1 MDLSSIIQLA
11 LLPQQDL
18 SANFVQKPLLA
29 PAKKSSTSSCNM
41 SSADPNHF
49 DVLVLGSGEA
59 GKYIAWTL
67 ASQGGKRCAVIERR
81 WLGGS
86 CPTIACLPS
95 KNVVHTA
102 NVIYEASQG
111 QSYGILNSP
120 GKFDLSMTVVRE
132 RKREMVSGLVDMHA
146 GKFKEFGV
154 ELIWGQGTFV
164 GPKSIEVVG
173 KDGEKQVLTGD
184 KIVISTGSRAR
195 IDDIP
200 GLKAANP
207 LTHIEILE
215 LDVLPSHL
223 IIIGGGYIGLEFA
236 QAMRRLGAEV
246 TVIERNA
253 RLLKKE
259 DDDIVTALQGVLEND
274 GVKILTSTA
283 IANVTGQSGTSVT
296 VTGTSS
302 TSPFTITGSHILC
315 ATGRLPNTDNI
326 GLEDAGITLTPQ
338 NFISTDENLETSSPD
353 VFAVGDCAGSPS
365 FTHIA
370 YDDFRIVS
378 SILLGRPQPPL
389 RKSSRQ
395 VPFTLYTTPEL
406 AHVGLR
412 EHEAV
417 SKGLNFRLA
426 KMPMAGFLKT
436 RTLGNTAGFAKALI
450 ANDDTILGF
459 TVLGLGAGELLP
471 VVQLAMKKGLSY
483 EG

>member
-1 MDLSSIIQLA
+1 MA
-11 LLPQQDL
+11 
-18 SANFVQKPLLA
+18 
-29 PAKKSSTSSCNM
+29 
-41 SSADPNHF
+41 SADPNHF

-67 ASQGGKRCAVIERR
+67 ASQAGKRCAVIERR

-102 NVIYEASQG
+102 NVIHEASQG
-111 QSYGILNSP
+111 QFYGILNSP
-120 GKFDLSMTVVRE
+120 GKVDLSMTVVRE
-132 RKREMVSGLVDMHA
+132 RKREMVTGLVDMHA
-146 GKFKEFGV
+146 DKFKEFGV
-154 ELIWGQGTFV
+154 ELVWGQGRFV
-164 GPKSIEVVG
+164 EKKSIEVVG
-173 KDGEKQVLTGD
+173 KDGEKRILTGD
-184 KIVISTGSRAR
+184 KIVVSTGSRAR
-195 IDDIP
+195 IDDIS
-200 GLKAANP
+200 GLKAASP

-223 IIIGGGYIGLEFA
+223 IILGGGYIGLEFA

-246 TVIERNA
+246 TVLERNA

-259 DDDIVTALQGVLEND
+259 DEDIVAALEEVLKND
-274 GVKILTSTA
+274 GVKILTSTT
-283 IANVTGQSGTSVT
+283 ITSVTGQSGTSVT
-296 VTGTSS
+296 LNGTCSN
-302 TSPFTITGSHILC
+302 SPFTITGSHILC
-315 ATGRLPNTDNI
+315 ATGRLPNTANI
-326 GLEDAGITLTPQ
+326 GLEEAGITLTPQ
-338 NFISTDENLETSSPD
+338 GYISTDEHLETSSPD
-353 VFAVGDCAGSPS
+353 VYAVGDCAGSPN

-378 SILLGRPQPPL
+378 SILLGQPQPPN
-389 RKSSRQ
+389 RKSDRQ

-417 SKGLNFRLA
+417 SKALKYRIA

-450 ANDDTILGF
+450 ADDDTILGF
-459 TVLGLGAGELLP
+459 TALGLGAGELLP
-471 VVQLAMKKGLSY
+471 VVQLAMKKGLNY
-483 EG
+483 EDVRDLVITHPTLSEGLVGLFSSVPMMG

>member
-1 MDLSSIIQLA
+1 MAS
-11 LLPQQDL
+11 
-18 SANFVQKPLLA
+18 V
-29 PAKKSSTSSCNM
+29 
-41 SSADPNHF
+41 DPNHY
-49 DVLVLGSGEA
+49 DILVLGSGEA

-67 ASQGGKRCAVIERR
+67 ASQAGKRCAVIERR

-102 NVIYEASQG
+102 NIIHEASRG
-111 QSYGILNSP
+111 QVYGILNSP
-120 GKFDLSMTVVRE
+120 GKVDVAMTLVRE
-132 RKREMVSGLVDMHA
+132 RKREMVTGLVDMHA

-154 ELIWGQGTFV
+154 ELVWGQGTFV
-164 GPKSIEVVG
+164 GKKSIEVVG
-173 KDGEKQVLTGD
+173 KDGERRILTGD
-184 KIVISTGSRAR
+184 NIVVSTGSRAR

-215 LDVLPSHL
+215 LDMLPSHL
-223 IIIGGGYIGLEFA
+223 IILGGGYIGLEFA

-246 TVIERNA
+246 TVLERNN

-259 DDDIVTALQGVLEND
+259 DGDIVAALEGVLKND
-274 GVKILTSTA
+274 GVKIITSTT
-283 IANVTGQSGTSVT
+283 ITSVTGQSGTSVNLS
-296 VTGTSS
+296 GTCSN
-302 TSPFTITGSHILC
+302 SPFTIKGSHILC
-315 ATGRLPNTDNI
+315 ATGRLPNTANI
-326 GLEDAGITLTPQ
+326 GLEEAGITLTSQ
-338 NFISTDENLETSSPD
+338 GYISTDENLETSSPD
-353 VFAVGDCAGSPS
+353 VYAVGDCAGSPN

-378 SILLGRPQPPL
+378 SILLGQPQRPN

-417 SKGLNFRLA
+417 SQGLKFRLA

-450 ANDDTILGF
+450 ADDDTITGF
-459 TVLGLGAGELLP
+459 TALGLGAGELLP

-483 EG
+483 KDVRDLVITHPTLSEGLVGLFSSVPTRE

>member
-1 MDLSSIIQLA
+1 
-11 LLPQQDL
+11 
-18 SANFVQKPLLA
+18 
-29 PAKKSSTSSCNM
+29 M
-41 SSADPNHF
+41 SSVDPNHF
-49 DVLVLGSGEA
+49 DVLVLGS
-59 GKYIAWTL
+59 
-67 ASQGGKRCAVIERR
+67 
-81 WLGGS
+81 
-86 CPTIACLPS
+86 
-95 KNVVHTA
+95 A

-111 QSYGILNSP
+111 QFYGILNSP
-120 GKFDLSMTVVRE
+120 GKVDVAMAVVRE
-132 RKREMVSGLVDMHA
+132 RKREMVTGLVDMHA

-154 ELIWGQGTFV
+154 ELVWGQGTFV
-164 GPKSIEVVG
+164 GKKSIEVDG
-173 KDGEKQVLTGD
+173 KDGEKRVLTGD

-223 IIIGGGYIGLEFA
+223 IILCGGYIGLEFA
-236 QAMRRLGAEV
+236 QAMRRLGSEV
-246 TVIERNA
+246 TVLERNT

-259 DDDIVTALQGVLEND
+259 DEDIVAALQEVLKND
-274 GVKILTSTA
+274 GVKILTSTT
-283 IANVTGQSGTSVT
+283 ITNVTGQSGSSVT
-296 VTGTSS
+296 LKGTSS
-302 TSPFTITGSHILC
+302 NSPFTLTGSHILC
-315 ATGRLPNTDNI
+315 ATGRLPNTDKI
-326 GLEDAGITLTPQ
+326 GLQEAGITLTSQ
-338 NFISTDENLETSSPD
+338 GYISADENLETSSPD
-353 VFAVGDCAGSPS
+353 VYAVGDCAGSPN

-378 SILLGRPQPPL
+378 SILLGHSQPPN
-389 RKSSRQ
+389 RKVSRQ

-417 SKGLNFRLA
+417 SRGLKFRLA

-450 ANDDTILGF
+450 ADDDTVLGF
-459 TVLGLGAGELLP
+459 TALGLAAGELLP

-483 EG
+483 EDVRDLVITHPTLSEGLVGLFSNVPARG

>member
-1 MDLSSIIQLA
+1 
-11 LLPQQDL
+11 
-18 SANFVQKPLLA
+18 
-29 PAKKSSTSSCNM
+29 M

-67 ASQGGKRCAVIERR
+67 ASQGNKRCAVVERR

-102 NVIYEASQG
+102 NVIYEASHG

-120 GKFDLSMTVVRE
+120 EKVDVSMSVVRE
-132 RKREMVSGLVDMHA
+132 RKREMVTGLVDMHA
-146 GKFKEFGV
+146 GKFEEFGV
-154 ELIWGQGTFV
+154 ELVWGQGTFV
-164 GPKSIEVVG
+164 GKKSIEVVG
-173 KDGEKQVLTGD
+173 KDGEKRVLTGD
-184 KIVISTGSRAR
+184 KIVVSTGSRAR

-200 GLKAANP
+200 GLEAANP

-223 IIIGGGYIGLEFA
+223 IILGGGYIGLEFA

-246 TVIERNA
+246 TVLERNT

-259 DDDIVTALQGVLEND
+259 DEDIIATLQEVLEKD
-274 GVKILTSTA
+274 GVKILTSTT
-283 IANVTGQSGTSVT
+283 ITNVTGQSGTSVT
-296 VTGTSS
+296 LTGTSS
-302 TSPFTITGSHILC
+302 NEPFSITGSHILC
-315 ATGRLPNTDNI
+315 ATGRLPNTTNI
-326 GLEDAGITLTPQ
+326 GLEGAGIALTPQ
-338 NFISTDENLETSSPD
+338 NYITTDENLETTSKD
-353 VFAVGDCAGSPS
+353 VYAVGDCAGSPN

-378 SILLGRPQPPL
+378 SILLGHPQPPN

-395 VPFTLYTTPEL
+395 IPFTLYTTPEL

-412 EHEAV
+412 EHEALA
-417 SKGLNFRLA
+417 KGVKFRVA

-450 ANDDTILGF
+450 ADDDTILGF
-459 TVLGLGAGELLP
+459 TALGLGAGELLP
-471 VVQLAMKKGLSY
+471 VVQLAMKMGLSY
-483 EG
+483 VDVRDLVIVHPTLSEGLVGLFSSVPARG